1 MGQTLV
7 SSVLYLDE
15 EIIVIDKPA
24 GLAVQGGT
32 KIKSNLVDIFAKS
45 KIFEKDKPYT
55 VHRLD
60 KETSGILIFAK
71 NRKTAQFFT
80 SLFRLRKIHKIY

>member
-1 MGQTLV
+1 
-7 SSVLYLDE
+7 
-15 EIIVIDKPA
+15 
-24 GLAVQGGT
+24 
-32 KIKSNLVDIFAKS
+32 LVDIFAKS

-80 SLFRLRKIHKIY
+80 SLFRLRKIHKIYLSICHGEFKNKRGELIHNLERFEKNKKRLKRIL